1 MSKLLTPKRVALL
14 AIPAVLGAVG
24 IAIGAWNATGSGT
37 GYAKAGTSSSLTLG
51 DASASTVADLYP
63 GVTNGNVKI
72 TVTNPNPFPVSI
84 TTVSQTAST
93 SITSDKGAACNA
105 STGVT
110 FSTQSGL
117 SLALGAGATSTFT
130 LSGAVAMSNASANAC
145 QGAVFSIPVD
155 VAAVSN
161 A

>member
-1 MSKLLTPKRVALL
+1 MKKVLSRKRIAILAMPITLL
-14 AIPAVLGAVG
+14 AVG
-24 IAIGAWNATGSGT
+24 IAVGAWNATGSGT
-37 GYAKAGTSSSLTLG
+37 GYAKARTSSALTLG

-63 GVTNGNVKI
+63 GASGAVKL

-117 SLALGAGATSTFT
+117 SLALAAGATSTFS
-130 LSGAVAMSNASANAC
+130 LSNAVAMSNASDNAC

-155 VAAVSN
+155 VAAVSS
-161 A
+161 

>member
-14 AIPAVLGAVG
+14 AVPAVLVAVG
-24 IAIGAWNATGSGT
+24 IAVGAWNATGSGT
-37 GYAKAGTSSSLTLG
+37 GYAKAGTSSALTLG

-63 GVTNGNVKI
+63 GATGNVKI
-72 TVTNPNPFPVSI
+72 TVTNPNPFDVSI
-84 TTVSQTAST
+84 TTVAQTGST
-93 SITSDKGAACNA
+93 SITSDKGAGCNA

-110 FSTQSGL
+110 FTTQSGL
-117 SLALGAGATSTFT
+117 SLALAANTTSTFT
-130 LSGAVAMSNASANAC
+130 LSGAVAMSNSSANAC

>member
-14 AIPAVLGAVG
+14 AVPAVLVAGG

-63 GVTNGNVKI
+63 GSTGNVKI
-72 TVTNPNPFPVSI
+72 TVTNPNPFGVSI
-84 TTVSQTAST
+84 TTVAQTAST
-93 SITSDKGAACNA
+93 SITSDKGASCNS

-117 SLALGAGATSTFT
+117 SLALAAGATTTFT
-130 LSGAVAMSNASANAC
+130 LNGAAAMSNASANAC

-155 VAAVSN
+155 ITAVSS
-161 A
+161 